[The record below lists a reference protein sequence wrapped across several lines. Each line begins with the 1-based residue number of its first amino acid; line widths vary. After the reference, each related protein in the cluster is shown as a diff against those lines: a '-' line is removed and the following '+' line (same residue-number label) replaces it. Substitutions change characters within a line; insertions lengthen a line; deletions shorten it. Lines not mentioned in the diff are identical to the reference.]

1 MWPWAYIK
9 GSGLLFNSLK
19 FAKNIF
25 NQCVL
30 ININCYYLW
39 LTYLCSLINIYNFG
53 KILRGIYEL
62 NMTTMSKYA
71 QTNELYY
78 IYIYYYIIRCLF
90 LFTYLFVF
98 HLFFSFEASCL
109 MIVLHSFIYSIRL
122 RPYRQLILKLN
133 NKHIHKNVISNTEL
147 NAWCE
152 AFTVF

>member
-78 IYIYYYIIRCLF
+78 IYILLLYYSMFIFI
-90 LFTYLFVF
+90 YLFVCF
-98 HLFFSFEASCL
+98 SFVFFIWSILFNDCFALIHLFHPFKT
-109 MIVLHSFIYSIRL
+109 I
-122 RPYRQLILKLN
+122 
-133 NKHIHKNVISNTEL
+133 
-147 NAWCE
+147 
-152 AFTVF
+152 